1 MSAAQMVRTEA
12 RVQARERVWV
22 YSGAASLAMAA
33 ALLVVDQAAAR
44 TAAPYVL
51 LLEVGTVGVIFAA
64 SLTLLDRTV
73 GVFAALSVTP
83 RGVRGYVPAR
93 VGVLTVISLA
103 LATVVGAAG
112 AHGRFAIVPVMVAV
126 GLTALLLDAL
136 SVAIAARATSL
147 FGFLSVAPWL
157 LAPLLG
163 VPLVW
168 AVFTLDA
175 PWLRLVPTVGAW
187 ELLQAGYTPIPTGR
201 LFADT
206 AYLALWT
213 ASAFVVA
220 VRRIAAADT
229 ASRPLTPTATPGR
242 RARPRRRVPRR
253 LAPAAI
259 DAANAFRNPLALVLA
274 ASPLVLAAAV
284 RLGLPPLAAWL
295 SRAHGAELTRLEP
308 LIFSGVILLH
318 VPYIFGVTAT
328 LLLLDDLDEGGLRA
342 LSVSPL
348 GVRGYLSYRTISTAL
363 AALLA
368 AIAATVIVGTPD
380 GIGWRRLGLA
390 WLLAAGCAPLV
401 PLTTAALAN
410 NRVHGF
416 GILKVLG
423 IAYYVPLVGWA
434 LHRWAQ
440 LLVGALPTYWPAA
453 LAWGERA
460 PNPLILTLAGAGILV
475 LATIVGLRLGERHL
489 LRRTYAECVG

>member
-1 MSAAQMVRTEA
+1 MFRTEA

-22 YSGAASLAMAA
+22 FSAAVSLAMAA
-33 ALLVVDQAAAR
+33 VLLVVDRGASR

-73 GVFAALSVTP
+73 GVLPALSVTP
-83 RGVRGYVPAR
+83 RGVRAYVPAR
-93 VGVLTVISLA
+93 VGILTALSVA
-103 LATVVGAAG
+103 LAAIIGAAG
-112 AHGRFAIVPVMVAV
+112 AHGRFAVAPVMVAV

-136 SVAIAARATSL
+136 SVAIAAGVPSL

-157 LAPLLG
+157 VAPLLG
-163 VPLVW
+163 VPLAW
-168 AVFTLDA
+168 AIFALDA

-187 ELLQAGYTPIPTGR
+187 ELLQAGYTRIHTGR

-213 ASAFVVA
+213 AGAFVVA
-220 VRRIAAADT
+220 VRSITAADT
-229 ASRPLTPTATPGR
+229 ASQPLAPSAAPRR
-242 RARPRRRVPRR
+242 RARPQRRAPHRLVP
-253 LAPAAI
+253 ASI

-284 RLGLPPLAAWL
+284 RFSLPPLQAYL
-295 SRAHGAELTRLEP
+295 RHAHGVELTRLEP
-308 LIFSGVILLH
+308 LLFSGVILLH
-318 VPYIFGVTAT
+318 VPYIFGAVAT

-348 GVRGYLSYRTISTAL
+348 GVRGYLSYRTVSAAL

-368 AIAATVIVGTPD
+368 VIAATLIAGTPD
-380 GIGWRRLGLA
+380 GIAWWRLGLG
-390 WLLAAGCAPLV
+390 WLLAAGCASLV
-401 PLTTAALAN
+401 PLTTATLAN

-423 IAYYVPLVGWA
+423 IVYYLPLVGWA
-434 LHRWAQ
+434 LHRWAPVA
-440 LLVGALPTYWPAA
+440 VGALPTYWPAA
-453 LAWGERA
+453 LTWGERS
-460 PNPLILTLAGAGILV
+460 PNTLILTTAGSGIVALV
-475 LATIVGLRLGERHL
+475 AIVEIRLSQRHL
-489 LRRTYAECVG
+489 LRRTYAE